1 MKKLAKAA
9 AMVSAILL
17 LFSLLTG
24 ALYRVFTGH
33 EWVRKEYERID
44 IEAQSGYTAE
54 TASFVLTAM
63 MDYSIGK
70 FDELDKISVKEGGE
84 YVIFFNESE
93 LSHMKDVRAL
103 TVTILDLGLA
113 ALIIGSLLFFFA
125 FIVLKGDVFIAFSKA
140 FLIALGA
147 LLIVV
152 IALGI
157 WIAVDFDSFWTMFH
171 VVFLDLESSTF
182 DPAVSRM
189 IRICP
194 AELFSDFIKHFAL
207 IAGLGLL
214 APVIASVLWI
224 VFRYYILSPKLSVG
238 RIAASAFSALAVIML
253 WAGLISDL
261 LTLRFVGFTLLLIA
275 SVLNI
280 ICLIIE
286 RKNKKAEEAF
296 RESLNKEDTK

>member
-9 AMVSAILL
+9 AVIAAVLL

-24 ALYRVFTGH
+24 ALYHVFTGH
-33 EWVRKEYERID
+33 EWVRKEYDRLD
-44 IEAQSGYTAE
+44 TQSQTGWSSEYCT
-54 TASFVLTAM
+54 FVLTSM
-63 MDYSIGK
+63 MDYSIK
-70 FDELDKISVKEGGE
+70 ARDTLEDVYLPPDYDTEP
-84 YVIFFNESE
+84 FFNESE

-103 TVTILDLGLA
+103 TVTVMNLGLA
-113 ALIIGSLLFFFA
+113 ALILGSLLFVFA

-214 APVIASVLWI
+214 TPVIASVLLL
-224 VFRYYILSPKLSVG
+224 VFRRRIANPELSVG
-238 RIAASAFSALAVIML
+238 RIAALAFSALAVIVL

-261 LTLRFVGFTLLLIA
+261 LPLHFVGFFVN
-275 SVLNI
+275 VLSI
-280 ICLIIE
+280 IYFIIE